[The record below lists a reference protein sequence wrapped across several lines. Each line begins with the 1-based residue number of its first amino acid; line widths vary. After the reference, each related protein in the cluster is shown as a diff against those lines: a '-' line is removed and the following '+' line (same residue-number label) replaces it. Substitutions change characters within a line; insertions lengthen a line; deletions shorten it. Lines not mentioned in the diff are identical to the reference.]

1 MPSSALATAPSTPRR
16 PVVGAAS
23 AQPGGRKNRVVRRR
37 SRPTRASSSTT
48 PITNED
54 WEASSPIAFD
64 ASLDDAL
71 ACDKVVVLGAR
82 ASLTSPA
89 LVDALPPPIAAVWT
103 DAVRLTPAGDG
114 GGKRSLMVRVE
125 TNGEDG
131 GSGTRLV
138 EVVVGVL
145 PPSVSRHNCS
155 AAPFAVSTILAGV
168 SAPADPARVLG
179 IVTALRRDADAIPIA
194 TAVARCFPL
203 YTAKSVA
210 GRDTAEGRGKI
221 AERGRVRV
229 ASVVVGKDAT
239 VASEVTPTSDAAAA
253 AAAAARGVR
262 FAGRLVD
269 APPAA
274 MDPDAIVREA
284 EAVVARLRATL
295 ASNGGA
301 GATISSDVLRYD
313 ALKRGGFGG
322 LVAVGDAAA
331 RDGREPALVHVK
343 YTPPPPSG
351 GESDAQRVVALVGK
365 GITFDT
371 GGLQIK
377 GKSGMPGMKSDMG
390 GAAAMLA
397 AFEAVCVLRPA
408 HLRELHLV
416 LCVAENAVGPAA
428 FRPDDVVVP
437 LRCVFFTLV
446 PIRPRWRGERRSL
459 RLFPAFLFAHPSLSI
474 PTHLDAFQLRL
485 TPFNSTPMTPR
496 VDPLPSAAE
505 RSRSTTRTRR
515 GASSSRTASRSR
527 PGPSSER
534 TTSSTWRR

>member
-1 MPSSALATAPSTPRR
+1 
-16 PVVGAAS
+16 
-23 AQPGGRKNRVVRRR
+23 
-37 SRPTRASSSTT
+37 
-48 PITNED
+48 
-54 WEASSPIAFD
+54 
-64 ASLDDAL
+64 
-71 ACDKVVVLGAR
+71 
-82 ASLTSPA
+82 
-89 LVDALPPPIAAVWT
+89 
-103 DAVRLTPAGDG
+103 
-114 GGKRSLMVRVE
+114 
-125 TNGEDG
+125 
-131 GSGTRLV
+131 
-138 EVVVGVL
+138 
-145 PPSVSRHNCS
+145 
-155 AAPFAVSTILAGV
+155 
-168 SAPADPARVLG
+168 
-179 IVTALRRDADAIPIA
+179 
-194 TAVARCFPL
+194 
-203 YTAKSVA
+203 
-210 GRDTAEGRGKI
+210 
-221 AERGRVRV
+221 
-229 ASVVVGKDAT
+229 
-239 VASEVTPTSDAAAA
+239 
-253 AAAAARGVR
+253 
-262 FAGRLVD
+262 
-269 APPAA
+269 

-474 PTHLDAFQLRL
+474 PTHLDAIQIRL